1 MSKVMRSNKAERRLT
16 LVTILL
22 IALIIL
28 GLLVGI
34 TLAKTT
40 DDKILSGTMI
50 NGVDVGNMDKEKA
63 TEVLKDY
70 AASLSNK
77 EFKLNYDGSKLSFK
91 GEDIDAKIDIEGS
104 VDKAYDFGKSGDF
117 MTLFTRA
124 IGSVFGSKNN
134 IETPITIN
142 GESIKELVNTIVDV
156 SGDEAIDGDYE
167 EKDDTLIVTKGH
179 DGIAPKYSEVE
190 DQIKAEMN
198 NLTEESEIKVYADI
212 SKAMNVDLDTL
223 YKGIHVEKKN
233 ASYSKET
240 GYVDAVDGVSF
251 DLSKAKSEYANL
263 KDGESMTIKLEITKP
278 DVTMD
283 NLNDILFADKLGTCT
298 TNYNAANL
306 NRSNNLQLAGK
317 SINDVILKPGEEFS
331 YNATLGERTVK
342 NGYKE
347 AHVYSGGEVVDGLGG
362 GICQISSTLYN
373 AVLLANLEITSRT
386 NHMFYPEYVKPSL
399 DATVAWGSID
409 FKFKNSRE
417 TPVKIKAS
425 VSGGVATVSIYGLKV
440 EGEPIVEIEQ
450 KTLTTS
456 YPKTIE
462 REDPSM
468 DEGKKVISQTPVN
481 GYTSEAYRVLKD
493 PKTKEVL
500 SRTLLSKD
508 TYKATDKIVKVGT
521 KKAAVTPVEPVTQP
535 ETPTTTETPT
545 ETTTPSTPTTPT
557 TPEVTE
563 TPSTPTTQQPTNT
576 GWPTGWDTPEN
587 PDYRG

>member
-1 MSKVMRSNKAERRLT
+1 MSKVMRSNKAEKRLT
-16 LVTILL
+16 IVTILL
-22 IALIIL
+22 IILIVL
-28 GLLVGI
+28 GVLVGI

-40 DDKILSGTMI
+40 DNKILKGTMI

-63 TEVLKDY
+63 KETLKDY
-70 AASLSNK
+70 SASLANK

-91 GEDIDAKIDIEGS
+91 GEDIDAKIDIDGS
-104 VDKAYDFGKSGDF
+104 VDKAYDYGKSGDF
-117 MTLFTRA
+117 LSLFTRA
-124 IGSVFGSKNN
+124 IGSTFGSKNN
-134 IETPITIN
+134 IEVPITIN
-142 GESIKELVNTIVDV
+142 GESIKELVDTIVDV
-156 SGDEAIDGDYE
+156 SGEQAVDGDYE
-167 EKDDTLIVTKGH
+167 EKEDTIIITKGH
-179 DGIAPKYSEVE
+179 DGISPKYSEVE

-198 NLTEESEIKVYADI
+198 NLTEESEIKVFADI
-212 SKAMNVDLDTL
+212 SKAINVDLDAL

-233 ASYSKET
+233 ASYSKES

-251 DLSKAKSEYANL
+251 DLAKAKSEYANL
-263 KDGESMTIKLEITKP
+263 KDGESMTIKLIITKP
-278 DVTMD
+278 DITMD
-283 NLNDILFADKLGTCT
+283 NLNDVLFADKLGTYT

-317 SINDVILKPGEEFS
+317 SINDVILKPDEEFS
-331 YNATLGERTVK
+331 YNQTLGERTVK

-386 NHMFYPEYVKPSL
+386 NHMFFPEYVKPSL

-417 TPVKIKAS
+417 TPIKIKAS

-462 REDPSM
+462 REDPTL
-468 DEGKKVISQTPVN
+468 DEGKKVTSQTPVN

-508 TYKATDKIVKVGT
+508 TYKPTDKIVKVGT
-521 KKAAVTPVEPVTQP
+521 KKAEVVTPVEPEKPTPEPVTPATPVTPTEP
-535 ETPTTTETPT
+535 ETPPTPT
-545 ETTTPSTPTTPT
+545 VPTTPT
-557 TPEVTE
+557 QPEN
-563 TPSTPTTQQPTNT
+563 PGTNN
-576 GWPTGWDTPEN
+576 GWPVGWDTPEN